1 MGKDARGAENDISE
15 LEEDGLAGQMAI
27 MRGGPV
33 KRQAESEDEDDGSG
47 TDGDRKSDNSS
58 DTDSD

>member
-1 MGKDARGAENDISE
+1 MGEDARGAENDISQ
-15 LEEDGLAGQMAI
+15 LEEDGLAEQMAM

-33 KRQAESEDEDDGSG
+33 KRQAESEDEDDDSD
-47 TDGDRKSDNSS
+47 TDGDQKSDNSG